1 LIREKLA
8 STNNNNSTA
17 RVTTSSW
24 KLEGDYFEGCNCDL
38 ICPCIFKGD
47 PDEGYCNLTT
57 AWHIQNGNYDNIN
70 VEGLNVVALSHTP
83 GNMLTGPKWKV
94 ALYIDERA
102 TKEQS
107 DALTKIFS
115 GQAGGFFAIVASNFI
130 GEMLGVKS
138 IPIEFGIDGKR
149 RWLHIKDSMELEIE
163 GVTGGD
169 PDQDSR
175 IVNPAFGVIPHDI
188 NLIVARSTKYRYDDH
203 GMKWDDSGKN
213 SFYCKFGYSS

>member
-1 LIREKLA
+1 MA
-8 STNNNNSTA
+8 SINNNNSTA

-213 SFYCKFGYSS
+213 SFYCKFRYSS